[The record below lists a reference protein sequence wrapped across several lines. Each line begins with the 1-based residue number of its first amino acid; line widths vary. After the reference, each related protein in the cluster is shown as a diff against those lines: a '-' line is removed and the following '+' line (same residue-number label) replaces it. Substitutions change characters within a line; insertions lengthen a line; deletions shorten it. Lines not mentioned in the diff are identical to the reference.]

1 MSIVES
7 LVILEFY
14 IACKV
19 LCSMMIKYLIFG
31 GFYVKGVETFQ
42 QALEFSPKSVSA
54 HYGLSSGLLGLAK
67 ECINLGAFKWGA
79 SVLEVNCVDG

>member
-1 MSIVES
+1 M
-7 LVILEFY
+7 
-14 IACKV
+14 
-19 LCSMMIKYLIFG
+19 
-31 GFYVKGVETFQ
+31 KGVEAFQ

-79 SVLEVNCVDG
+79 TVLEVNCLEG